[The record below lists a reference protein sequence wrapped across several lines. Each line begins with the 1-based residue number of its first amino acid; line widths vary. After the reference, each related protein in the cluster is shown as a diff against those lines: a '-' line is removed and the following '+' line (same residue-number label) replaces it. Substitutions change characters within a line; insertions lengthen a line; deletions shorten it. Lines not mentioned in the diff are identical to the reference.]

1 MRLSAGCLLLGW
13 GGGMSGMSYPIII
26 PSIVQSRWTEA
37 LDKPCIMRWRSLAQ
51 MLSSMVV
58 NGALHSA
65 ESPMV
70 DDLRTLAYVAH
81 IHMLALQ
88 PVREVEAV

>member
-1 MRLSAGCLLLGW
+1 
-13 GGGMSGMSYPIII
+13 MSQPIII
-26 PSIVQSRWTEA
+26 PGIVQARWTEA
-37 LDKPCIMRWRSLAQ
+37 LAKPCIMRWRSLAQ

-58 NGALHSA
+58 NGALYSS

-81 IHMLALQ
+81 FHMLALQ
-88 PVREVEAV
+88 PVREVEAAA